1 MGVYSFVKASKTPI
15 GKKVVETV
23 KNIFTK
29 KSKVSPTIKSVKPT
43 TNITGSVKKTKID
56 ASLKNFRN
64 VQKFRDQ
71 KEQGKIMMKEA
82 QKELKRAVETKRA
95 TQIDKSI
102 YHRNV
107 PAEPVDLKYEKSAK
121 AFKGKKG
128 KELDK
133 KAKGGRVGLK
143 FGGGADMGKKKSNVQ
158 KIKETFGPKKQLS
171 AKQMKIAKLAGN
183 RKKIDAQDFKKLRGR
198 G

>member
-1 MGVYSFVKASKTPI
+1 MGHLSYGYKASKTPI

-43 TNITGSVKKTKID
+43 TNITDSVKKTKID

-71 KEQGKIMMKEA
+71 KEQGKTMMKEA
-82 QKELKRAVETKRA
+82 QKELKRAVETRRA

-121 AFKGKKG
+121 AFKGKKVPFFAADG
-128 KELDK
+128 KGKMAMGGRVKKMGGGSMMKKREAMKKGSIPPQLKKFVMAKKK
-133 KAKGGRVGLK
+133 KAK
-143 FGGGADMGKKKSNVQ
+143 MKKK
-158 KIKETFGPKKQLS
+158 K
-171 AKQMKIAKLAGN
+171 A
-183 RKKIDAQDFKKLRGR
+183 
-198 G
+198 